1 MKILYEPVAVRHKK
15 VFFLLFA
22 AKRGQAI
29 ENSLEKAKKGSAAV
43 GIFFKHSPC
52 CERRLK
58 RRKIKNI
65 LGEMQIMKK
74 TLFTK
79 LLSFAFC
86 IVLIAAMALLAGCN
100 DDANISNPVS
110 SGVAETLTAEKSFTF
125 VVVDTTGKETS
136 FEISSDKATVGEALL
151 DEGLIAGEDGQ
162 YGLYVKTVNGI
173 TLDYDTDGKYW
184 AFYVNSEY
192 GMTGV
197 DATEIVAG
205 ATYSFKA
212 E

>member
-1 MKILYEPVAVRHKK
+1 
-15 VFFLLFA
+15 
-22 AKRGQAI
+22 
-29 ENSLEKAKKGSAAV
+29 
-43 GIFFKHSPC
+43 
-52 CERRLK
+52 
-58 RRKIKNI
+58 
-65 LGEMQIMKK
+65 MKK

>member
-1 MKILYEPVAVRHKK
+1 
-15 VFFLLFA
+15 
-22 AKRGQAI
+22 
-29 ENSLEKAKKGSAAV
+29 
-43 GIFFKHSPC
+43 
-52 CERRLK
+52 
-58 RRKIKNI
+58 
-65 LGEMQIMKK
+65 MKK
-74 TLFTK
+74 TQFTK

-110 SGVAETLTAEKSFTF
+110 SGVAETLTAEKSITF

-184 AFYVNSEY
+184 AFYVNGEY

>member
-1 MKILYEPVAVRHKK
+1 
-15 VFFLLFA
+15 
-22 AKRGQAI
+22 
-29 ENSLEKAKKGSAAV
+29 
-43 GIFFKHSPC
+43 
-52 CERRLK
+52 
-58 RRKIKNI
+58 
-65 LGEMQIMKK
+65 MKK

-192 GMTGV
+192 GMTSV

>member
-1 MKILYEPVAVRHKK
+1 
-15 VFFLLFA
+15 
-22 AKRGQAI
+22 
-29 ENSLEKAKKGSAAV
+29 
-43 GIFFKHSPC
+43 
-52 CERRLK
+52 
-58 RRKIKNI
+58 
-65 LGEMQIMKK
+65 MKK

-125 VVVDTTGKETS
+125 VVIDAKGKETS

-184 AFYVNSEY
+184 AFYVNGEY